1 MTSSDSSDCEDGG
14 FVRVS
19 SANKYPFPPK
29 DIEFALRVKP
39 KGVNSTKLMY
49 TLKKEQKLPYQ
60 LELMGKH
67 ICLNQGDIFVICQA
81 SRSSLVWISSQ
92 VWGINGM

>member
-19 SANKYPFPPK
+19 SANKYPFPPE

-39 KGVNSTKLMY
+39 KWVNSTK
-49 TLKKEQKLPYQ
+49 EQKHPYQ